1 MDFKYKWWG
10 KGDID
15 ASFGLFFDG
24 FSKVFTAAGIMLFV
38 FGMPVSIVLGKIIP
52 AIGIVTF
59 LGNLWY
65 FNEARS
71 LAYKEQRSDVTAQPF
86 GIGGPVTMSW
96 IFLIMGPVYWKTGDA
111 MLAFRVGLAAAFI
124 GGIVEIIGAFIGR
137 FLLKVLPSSALLGNL
152 ASGAFV
158 WLAIS
163 GIVIVF
169 DKPVIAALPMFIV
182 LMDYVGKANKR
193 MKKIPSGV
201 VAIVLGAAIGWI
213 TGYMDVE
220 TLTNSCKDLGF
231 YMPGI
236 FIKEMIQGLKD
247 VGPYLPIIIPLQI
260 ANFLTTLQGVES
272 AKMAGDTY
280 PERQSMFMDGF
291 FTLIGAVLG
300 NPFPTTVYYG
310 HPSWKAIDARAGYS
324 LVVGIVYLI
333 VGLTGLTGVMMA
345 VIPYEVVMV
354 LLVFVGISVAV
365 DTLQKIDKKYFS
377 VILVSLLPI
386 VAEYT
391 KTLVASAVQAAGTT
405 LEAISPEKFA
415 KFNVGIDGI
424 TILGS
429 GAFLSSLLIAAW
441 LACLVDKQYKNSATF
456 ALILAGSSFIG
467 LIHHG
472 KIEFLPTNGVI
483 LGICYLVLAVI
494 TYQKQFI
501 TITETKQFIKIQETK
516 QIITIQREEEVH
528 A

>member
-24 FSKVFTAAGIMLFV
+24 FSKVFTATGIMLFV
-38 FGMPVSIVLGKIIP
+38 FGMPASIVLGKILP
-52 AIGIVTF
+52 AIGIVSF

-65 FNEARS
+65 FYEARR
-71 LAYKEQRSDVTAQPF
+71 LAYKEKRSDVTAQPF

-124 GGIVEIIGAFIGR
+124 GGIVEIIGAFVGR

-152 ASGAFV
+152 ASGALV

-169 DKPVIAALPMFIV
+169 DKPIIAALPMFIV
-182 LMDYVGKANKR
+182 LMDYVGNANKR
-193 MKKIPSGV
+193 IKIPSGV
-201 VAIVLGAAIGWI
+201 VAIVLGGAIGWI
-213 TGYMDVE
+213 TGYMNVE
-220 TLTNSCKDLGF
+220 SLTNAFKDIGLYTPDLF
-231 YMPGI
+231 LN
-236 FIKEMIQGLKD
+236 EMLQGLKD
-247 VGPYLPIIIPLQI
+247 VTPYLPIIIPLQI

-272 AKMAGDTY
+272 AKLAGDTY
-280 PERQSMFMDGF
+280 PEKQSMFMDGV
-291 FTLIGAVLG
+291 FTLLGALLG

-354 LLVFVGISVAV
+354 LLVFVGLSVAI
-365 DTLQKIDKKYFS
+365 DTLQKIDKKYFG

-386 VAEYT
+386 VAEYA
-391 KTLVASAVQAAGTT
+391 KMLVTSAVQAAGTT
-405 LEAISPEKFA
+405 IEAISPEKFA
-415 KFNVGIDGI
+415 EFNVGIDGI
-424 TILGS
+424 KLLGS
-429 GAFLSSLLIAAW
+429 GSFLSSLLIAAW
-441 LACLVDKQYKNSATF
+441 LACLVDKQYKNSAFF
-456 ALILAGSSFIG
+456 AIILAGSSFIG

-483 LGICYLVLAVI
+483 IGTVYLVLAFL

-501 TITETKQFIKIQETK
+501 TKKETN